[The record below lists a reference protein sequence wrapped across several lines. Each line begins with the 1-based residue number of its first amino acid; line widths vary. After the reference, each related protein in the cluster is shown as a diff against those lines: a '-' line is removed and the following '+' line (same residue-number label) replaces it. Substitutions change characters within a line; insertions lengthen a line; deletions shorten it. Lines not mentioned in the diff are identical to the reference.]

1 MDASREGLHPLECRA
16 VWRQV
21 AVVLGGVPRYAA
33 GMNTEVGVVMTTFP
47 DEQTAAR
54 VLDGLLEKR
63 LAACVQTMPIQSA
76 YRWQGAVNREGEVLA
91 LIKTKQELFRE
102 VEEHLRTKHPY
113 EVPEI
118 LLLPAAAGSAAY
130 LQWIA
135 AETK

>member
-1 MDASREGLHPLECRA
+1 MEG
-16 VWRQV
+16 
-21 AVVLGGVPRYAA
+21 AA
-33 GMNTEVGVVMTTFP
+33 GYVDGMNTEVGVVMTTFP
-47 DEQTAAR
+47 DAEVAAR

-76 YRWQGAVNREGEVLA
+76 YRWQGVVNRESEVLA
-91 LIKTKQELFRE
+91 LIKTKRELFPE
-102 VEEHLRTKHPY
+102 VEEHLRAAHPY

-118 LLLPAAAGSAAY
+118 LLLPAASGSAAY

>member
-1 MDASREGLHPLECRA
+1 M
-16 VWRQV
+16 
-21 AVVLGGVPRYAA
+21 GGAAGYAD

-47 DEQTAAR
+47 EAQTAAR

-76 YRWQGAVNREGEVLA
+76 YRWQGAVNREAEVLA
-91 LIKTKQELFRE
+91 LIKTKQALFPE
-102 VEEHLRTKHPY
+102 VESYLRAAHPY

-118 LLLPAAAGSAAY
+118 LLLPAAGGSAAY

>member
-1 MDASREGLHPLECRA
+1 
-16 VWRQV
+16 
-21 AVVLGGVPRYAA
+21 
-33 GMNTEVGVVMTTFP
+33 MNTEAGVVMTTFP
-47 DEQTAAR
+47 NPEVAAR

-76 YRWQGAVNREGEVLA
+76 YRWQGAVNREAEVLA
-91 LIKTKQELFRE
+91 LIKTQRGRFPE
-102 VEEHLRTKHPY
+102 VEAHLRAEHPY

-118 LLLPAAAGSAAY
+118 LLLPAVAGSAAY